1 MNNDTLDQMM
11 QLQEELAQTQQRLRD
26 AQDLDI
32 KLQLSN
38 EATEIIRRMNQVR
51 VALNAQDQAELF
63 RLHQQQS
70 QGKY

>member
-1 MNNDTLDQMM
+1 MNNQTLDQMM
-11 QLQEELAQTQQRLRD
+11 QLQEQLAQTQQRLRD
-26 AQDLDI
+26 AQDLDT
-32 KLQLSN
+32 KRQLSD

-51 VALNAQDQAELF
+51 VALNSQDQAELF

>member
-1 MNNDTLDQMM
+1 MNNTTLDQMM
-11 QLQEELAQTQQRLRD
+11 QLQEQLAQTQQRLRD
-26 AQDLDI
+26 AQDLDT
-32 KLQLSN
+32 KRQLSD

-51 VALNAQDQAELF
+51 VALNSQDQAELF